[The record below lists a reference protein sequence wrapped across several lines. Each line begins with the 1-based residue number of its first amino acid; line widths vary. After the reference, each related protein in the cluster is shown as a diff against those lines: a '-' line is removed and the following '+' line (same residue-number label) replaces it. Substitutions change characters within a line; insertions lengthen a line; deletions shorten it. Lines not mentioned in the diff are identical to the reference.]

1 MTGRLKV
8 IMLAALFAGLL
19 LVFLINEIGINWYPP
34 MWTASDGRTGY
45 YDPAGV
51 RACMGARALA
61 ALADRSSAWQWH
73 RCATTLF
80 QAQALDAFH
89 WRYWALISASAF
101 TLIAAFGFA
110 LAVRF
115 DRPPH
120 RVLRGRQLLTGDAAR
135 RAFARSAKSEIRQSG
150 EGLEFL
156 PGLTISRERETRHWL
171 IWGSVGAGKTQ
182 TMLHLIL
189 AAIERGDGVLVL
201 DVKGDMTA
209 TLPGDPYLIAPQD
222 QRSMVWDVAR
232 DCRTKQD
239 ARELATAIDPRQPGP
254 NVGRRRARRGGCL
267 RRQPPGHQGRSMD
280 MAATC
285 TRSARRAPRRC
296 WRWPKRITLMQSG
309 CCKIL
314 TTGRRKVCCRHSR
327 RTCTWWPHWPR
338 RGPTQTSTRFSISDW
353 LHHPKPYRP
362 VILQHDP
369 RYPSLS
375 NIWIGGMLALL
386 ASAVGSPSLQESRK
400 RRIWIFADEFPQL
413 PRLGNFSTFLDL
425 GRSKGVIAVI
435 GAQDLAQLRATY
447 GRDRTDAWVGMIGT
461 KIITRINAGRG
472 AEEASQLIGDQDIE
486 REERSESLAGGKVS
500 TTTTRRRDVRRVITA
515 DEIATRLGPRGN
527 GIRVLMLGQG
537 LTRLNCRCHSSRCR
551 SCDRGMFRRHG
562 RDRWPSV
569 LQTPYWTQARPQ
581 QSATPLSKEAADR
594 IRELGE

>member
-1 MTGRLKV
+1 MTGRFKV
-8 IMLAALFAGLL
+8 IMLVALVTGLL
-19 LVFLINEIGINWYPP
+19 LVFLINEIGITWYPP
-34 MWTASDGRTGY
+34 MWTSADGRTGY

-51 RACMGARALA
+51 RTCMGARALA

-73 RCATTLF
+73 RCATTL
-80 QAQALDAFH
+80 AQAHALDGFH

-135 RAFARSAKSEIRQSG
+135 RAFIRSAKHEIQQSG
-150 EGLEFL
+150 AGLEFL
-156 PGLTISRERETRHWL
+156 PGFTISRERETRHWL

-239 ARELATAIDPRQPGP
+239 ARELANRLIPDSQDPMWADAARDVFVVCVASLQATKGDQWTWRDLHETGTASTETLL
-254 NVGRRRARRGGCL
+254 A
-267 RRQPPGHQGRSMD
+267 
-280 MAATC
+280 MAKRYHVDAVRLLQTPDSR
-285 TRSARRAPRRC
+285 TTQSALSTFQTHMHVVAV
-296 WRWPKRITLMQSG
+296 LAE
-309 CCKIL
+309 
-314 TTGRRKVCCRHSR
+314 
-327 RTCTWWPHWPR
+327 TW
-338 RGPTQTSTRFSISDW
+338 TSQTSARFSISDW
-353 LHHPKPYRP
+353 LQHPTPYRP
-362 VILQHDP
+362 VILQHDQ
-369 RYPSLS
+369 RYPGLS
-375 NIWIGGMLALL
+375 NTWIGGMLALL
-386 ASAVGSPSLQESRK
+386 ASAVGSPSLKESRK

-435 GAQDLAQLRATY
+435 CAQDLAQLRATY

-500 TTTTRRRDVRRVITA
+500 TTTSRRRDVRRVITP

-537 LTRLNCRCHSSRCR
+537 HDALELSVPFVTLQKLRPGHVPAAWSR
-551 SCDRGMFRRHG
+551 
-562 RDRWPSV
+562 PTAV
-569 LQTPYWTQARPQ
+569 IAEALPEQARPHQ
-581 QSATPLSKEAADR
+581 PATPLSKEAADR